1 MKKSNHLVL
10 TYLLATAFCCSPA
23 WAGSYQVH
31 ELTRSGYNAMLLRD
45 INNVGD
51 MLGVSSSYET
61 GVSKTFIYSNGGFFD
76 LPAYG
81 ESGWG
86 FGAKGLTDDRVVVGT
101 LTSSVYSGSE
111 MKGGILANNVY
122 QTVTL
127 PDATDV
133 QLSGVSP
140 DGHFVTGRAFVRDAE
155 NNPVPL
161 YGFVL
166 DRWTQVVKKLDG
178 LPEILSP
185 NSINN
190 AGVLTAWGGF
200 LYDIHTD
207 TYQQLH
213 SADGGTFVP
222 YELSDAGFLAA
233 YSFPG
238 YFNPTPE
245 AAYAGRLGALEK
257 LEIEGASVAF
267 GVNNAGTVVGI
278 YGDNLMDSTST
289 RAFYAVASVPEPA
302 TWALWL
308 GAGLVLG
315 IAASRRKR
323 ARSPAG

>member
-1 MKKSNHLVL
+1 MKKSNHLASAC
-10 TYLLATAFCCSPA
+10 LLAATFCCAPA

-45 INNVGD
+45 INNMGD
-51 MLGVSSSYET
+51 MLGMSSSYET
-61 GVSKTFIYSNGGFFD
+61 GVSKTFIYSNGEFVD
-76 LPAYG
+76 LPKYG
-81 ESGWG
+81 NSDWG
-86 FGAKGLTDDRVVVGT
+86 FGAKGITDDRVVVGI
-101 LTSSVYSGSE
+101 LSGITGE
-111 MKGGILANNVY
+111 RRGGILANNVY
-122 QTVTL
+122 QTFTL

-133 QLSGVSP
+133 EFSGVSP
-140 DGHFVTGRAFVRDAE
+140 DGHFVTGRAYVRDADD
-155 NNPVPL
+155 NLVPF

-166 DRWTQVVKKLDG
+166 DRSTQMVKKLNG
-178 LPEILSP
+178 PAEILSP
-185 NSINN
+185 NGINN
-190 AGVLTAWGGF
+190 AGMLTAWGGF
-200 LYDIHTD
+200 VYDIHTD

-222 YELSDAGFLAA
+222 YELSDTGFLAA

-245 AAYAGRLGALEK
+245 SAYAGRLGALEK

-267 GVNNAGTVVGI
+267 GVNDAGTVVGI